1 MESVSVQFALLAV
14 ARTSAAS
21 VPDEIDAATDRA
33 TAAGHKVLTDEIIAD
48 SETAIRERL
57 TDLIANPEIDVVL
70 VLAGAESDAASKAL
84 KPLITEVLL
93 GFTDLFRWLM
103 FQEAGASAML
113 SSAEAAQCGSTL
125 VFVLPGAI
133 PAAMEKLILPQF
145 DPKTTPRNLVDKLP
159 RLRTEPGAPVRDA
172 VPQPIA
178 VEKTQGGSGIHTRLP
193 AIPSGRLRSRTGA
206 NVVHRDLPTDDPT
219 KPIDLEKLEKDLAAS
234 APNEVPPSDDHT
246 RPMDLGTMLPAVP
259 PGADPDAYAPD
270 SDDDHTD
277 VTLAAPPPPQLFPRP
292 MAIPSIAKP
301 PPRANPTGARGISPS
316 TPPRIT
322 NPSTSPVRRDLTM
335 TPATPMP
342 AVTINPR
349 KKPESAKPL
358 VPAKP
363 LDAKTQAIE
372 AQRAKDAVATA
383 EARKR
388 ALTPK
393 PIAVTPPPKP
403 TDWVEPPAATKRD
416 TGRNAAIV
424 VPDSAAVA
432 AQGKNVEPKYGD
444 PVKRAES
451 PAAGAKPGRRDAT
464 DVDDPGTAHGELS
477 EPDGPTV
484 RRTPTPSVPEGPT
497 VRLTPPPGSD
507 PLTPQPGADFEGPTV
522 RRTPTPGADL
532 EGPTTRRTPTPDAV
546 DNLDGRPTVRA
557 IASTASE
564 PGARRTPDPAD
575 DLDGRPTVR
584 VIPPAAAPAEDA
596 KPAAAKPPSKPAAK
610 NEPPV
615 ARINGAAVHEASDLD
630 AAETVDGMRAVG
642 NSTEALEKID
652 QEDLIDAAD
661 DASPAEIRSVLMK
674 DVAPAAKRAR
684 PITEPPPPPAKRA
697 LTTPP
702 PPAAKR
708 ALTTPPPARASVD
721 ELPRGNFAYPVKKP
735 GSGLAL
741 KLLLA
746 AVVLGAGFFAVVWIF
761 RDKEPASTKS
771 PEPTPVATNPA
782 PVPPPEPAPVI
793 APDAAVVEPDIEM
806 DPTPTKGP
814 ADPPKTTP
822 PKTNPPKTTPPKTTP
837 PKTGDNTPVATPPDA
852 AVAAP
857 VDDDCDETSC
867 VLSKYDRACCAKYKP
882 ATTDFKPRVGD
893 VPESLDKSMVRAGV
907 ERVKPRV
914 VTCGEKSAV
923 KGTVKIALS
932 VSPDGAV
939 TSASVAD
946 SPDAALGECV
956 LGAMKSA
963 KFGKTV
969 NGASFTYPFA
979 F

>member
-1 MESVSVQFALLAV
+1 MSVQFALLAV
-14 ARTSAAS
+14 ARTTAAS

-33 TAAGHKVLTDEIIAD
+33 TAAGHKILTDEIIAD
-48 SETAIRERL
+48 SEATIRERL
-57 TDLIANPEIDVVL
+57 TELIANPEIDVVL

-84 KPLITEVLL
+84 KPLVTEVLP

-159 RLRTEPGAPVRDA
+159 RLRTEPGAPVREA

-178 VEKTQGGSGIHTRLP
+178 AEKTQGGSGIHTRLP

-206 NVVHRDLPTDDPT
+206 NVVHRERPTDDPT
-219 KPIDLEKLEKDLAAS
+219 KPIDLEKLEMDLAAS
-234 APNEVPPSDDHT
+234 APTEIPPSDDAT

-259 PGADPDAYAPD
+259 PGADPDGYEPD
-270 SDDDHTD
+270 RDDDHTD
-277 VTLAAPPPPQLFPRP
+277 VTLAAPPPPALFPRT

-301 PPRANPTGARGISPS
+301 APRANPTGARGISPS
-316 TPPRIT
+316 APPRVASSSTPP
-322 NPSTSPVRRDLTM
+322 SRREFAM

-342 AVTINPR
+342 ITITPR
-349 KKPESAKPL
+349 KKPESAKPAD
-358 VPAKP
+358 PAKP
-363 LDAKTQAIE
+363 QDAKTQAIE
-372 AQRAKDAVATA
+372 AQRAKDATASA

-393 PIAVTPPPKP
+393 PISVMPPQSNEWEQQP
-403 TDWVEPPAATKRD
+403 TTATTKRES
-416 TGRNAAIV
+416 GRHAAIV
-424 VPDSAAVA
+424 SPDAAVA
-432 AQGKNVEPKYGD
+432 AQAKHVEPGKYGD
-444 PVKRAES
+444 ARAPS
-451 PAAGAKPGRRDAT
+451 RAVAATSGTAKSARHDSTDVDEQITAADRGGGHGELPEIEGPTVVRRDSAKPGDIVGPSAGASSADDLEGRPTIRVVPGAAAAVSAAEPEGPTNVRRDAVKPA
-464 DVDDPGTAHGELS
+464 DLAG

-484 RRTPTPSVPEGPT
+484 RRDSSKAG
-497 VRLTPPPGSD
+497 TPP
-507 PLTPQPGADFEGPTV
+507 V
-522 RRTPTPGADL
+522 RNT
-532 EGPTTRRTPTPDAV
+532 
-546 DNLDGRPTVRA
+546 
-557 IASTASE
+557 
-564 PGARRTPDPAD
+564 
-575 DLDGRPTVR
+575 
-584 VIPPAAAPAEDA
+584 
-596 KPAAAKPPSKPAAK
+596 
-610 NEPPV
+610 EPPLAHV
-615 ARINGAAVHEASDLD
+615 NGAAVHEASDLD

-642 NSTEALEKID
+642 NSTEALEKI
-652 QEDLIDAAD
+652 ELIEAAG

-674 DVAPAAKRAR
+674 DVAPEAKPTRAR
-684 PITEPPPPPAKRA
+684 PITQPPPPPAKRA
-697 LTTPP
+697 PTEP

-708 ALTTPPPARASVD
+708 VSTTPPPPRASVD
-721 ELPRGNFAYPVKKP
+721 ELPRGNFAYPVKKRA
-735 GSGLAL
+735 GSLAL

-746 AVVLGAGFFAVVWIF
+746 AVILGAGFFAVVVIF
-761 RDKEPASTKS
+761 RDKESASTK
-771 PEPTPVATNPA
+771 PDAPTPVATNPT
-782 PVPPPEPAPVI
+782 PPPEPAPVVM
-793 APDAAVVEPDIEM
+793 PDAAIEEPDIEM
-806 DPTPTKGP
+806 DPTPLSGVKP
-814 ADPPKTTP
+814 KLPKTDPKGKTP
-822 PKTNPPKTTPPKTTP
+822 KIPVPPN
-837 PKTGDNTPVATPPDA
+837 TGSNTPIANSTTPPDA

-867 VLSKYDRACCAKYKP
+867 VLSKYERACCAKYKP

-914 VTCGEKSAV
+914 VSCGEKSAV
-923 KGTVKIALS
+923 KGTVKIALA
-932 VSPDGAV
+932 VAPDGAV
-939 TSASVAD
+939 TSASIAD

>member
-1 MESVSVQFALLAV
+1 MSVQFALLAV
-14 ARTSAAS
+14 ARTTAAS

-33 TAAGHKVLTDEIIAD
+33 VAAGHKILTDEIIAD
-48 SETAIRERL
+48 SEATIRDRL
-57 TDLIANPEIDVVL
+57 TELIANPEVDVVL

-84 KPLITEVLL
+84 KPLITEVLP

-113 SSAEAAQCGSTL
+113 SSAEAAQCGGTV

-159 RLRTEPGAPVRDA
+159 RLRTEPGAPVREA

-178 VEKTQGGSGIHTRLP
+178 AEKTQGGSGIHTRLP

-206 NVVHRDLPTDDPT
+206 NVVHRERPTDDPT
-219 KPIDLEKLEKDLAAS
+219 KPIDLEKLEMDLAAS
-234 APNEVPPSDDHT
+234 APTEIPPGDDAT

-259 PGADPDAYAPD
+259 PGADPDAYEPD
-270 SDDDHTD
+270 RDDDHTD
-277 VTLAAPPPPQLFPRP
+277 VTLAAPPPPALFPRT

-301 PPRANPTGARGISPS
+301 APRANPTGARGISPS
-316 TPPRIT
+316 TPPRVAGS
-322 NPSTSPVRRDLTM
+322 STPPARREFAM

-342 AVTINPR
+342 VTITPR
-349 KKPESAKPL
+349 KKPESAKPAE
-358 VPAKP
+358 PAKP
-363 LDAKTQAIE
+363 QDAKTQAIE
-372 AQRAKDAVATA
+372 AQRAKDATASA

-393 PIAVTPPPKP
+393 PISVVPPKP
-403 TDWVEPPAATKRD
+403 NEWEQQPATAATKRES
-416 TGRNAAIV
+416 GRHAAIV
-424 VPDSAAVA
+424 APE
-432 AQGKNVEPKYGD
+432 AQAKNVEPAKYGD
-444 PVKRAES
+444 ARAPS
-451 PAAGAKPGRRDAT
+451 PALAATSGTAKSTRLDSTDVDEQITAADRGGPHDELPETEGPTFVRRDSAKPGAAKADDLDGRPTIRVVPGAAAAVSAAEPEGPTNVRRDSVKPA
-464 DVDDPGTAHGELS
+464 DLAG

-484 RRTPTPSVPEGPT
+484 RRDSSKT
-497 VRLTPPPGSD
+497 
-507 PLTPQPGADFEGPTV
+507 
-522 RRTPTPGADL
+522 
-532 EGPTTRRTPTPDAV
+532 
-546 DNLDGRPTVRA
+546 
-557 IASTASE
+557 
-564 PGARRTPDPAD
+564 
-575 DLDGRPTVR
+575 
-584 VIPPAAAPAEDA
+584 
-596 KPAAAKPPSKPAAK
+596 AKPPVPKTETPLAH
-610 NEPPV
+610 V
-615 ARINGAAVHEASDLD
+615 NGAAVHEASDLD

-642 NSTEALEKID
+642 NSTEALEKI
-652 QEDLIDAAD
+652 ELIEAAD

-674 DVAPAAKRAR
+674 DDAPEAKPTRAR
-684 PITEPPPPPAKRA
+684 PITQPPPAPAKPA
-697 LTTPP
+697 PTEPS
-702 PPAAKR
+702 AAKR
-708 ALTTPPPARASVD
+708 APTTLPPPRASVD
-721 ELPRGNFAYPVKKP
+721 ELPRGNFAYPVKKRA
-735 GSGLAL
+735 GSLVL

-746 AVVLGAGFFAVVWIF
+746 AVILGAGFFAVVVIF
-761 RDKEPASTKS
+761 RDKESASTK
-771 PEPTPVATNPA
+771 PDAPTPTPVATNPTPA
-782 PVPPPEPAPVI
+782 PEPAPVVV
-793 APDAAVVEPDIEM
+793 PDAVIEEPDIEM
-806 DPTPTKGP
+806 DPTPPTNAGSGGKP
-814 ADPPKTTP
+814 KLPKTEP
-822 PKTNPPKTTPPKTTP
+822 KPKTKTPVTPN
-837 PKTGDNTPVATPPDA
+837 TGSNTPIANSTTPPDA

-867 VLSKYDRACCAKYKP
+867 VLSKYERACCAKYKP

-893 VPESLDKSMVRAGV
+893 VPESLDKTMVRAGV

-923 KGTVKIALS
+923 KGTVKIALA
-932 VSPDGAV
+932 VAPDGSV